1 MNILQVAPLYTASP
15 QHFGSGVVRVVY
27 HVSKELVRR
36 GHAVTICTSSS
47 AEGTGSHKQIQDTSN
62 PAILD
67 GIRVFFFPYS
77 ISHNLFYFTPQV
89 LPYLKKNLHTF
100 DVAHLHDVRSFQ
112 SIVTHHYAKE
122 RGFPYVLQLHGSYLG
137 TIKGSKLKWLLDN
150 AISYKVLRD
159 SKRVIALT
167 KTEAEYYRKKGIA
180 AGAID
185 IVGNGIE
192 IPQYG
197 EQTAGGRFREKVA
210 IRDDQFIILYVGRIA
225 SSKGLDMLVEA
236 FSVLKNSVGA
246 AKLVLVGEDY
256 LGYESAL
263 KKQVRGLN
271 IEDSTIFTGPIS
283 ESDKIDAYR
292 DADVFVTPNFTGLP
306 LTFLESCACGTPI
319 VTTHNGDDID
329 WIDGHVGYV
338 VNYDK
343 NDLANAISNILLDDR
358 TRAEFKA
365 NCRKLVEKKFGWSNV
380 VDKIEETYRRAA
392 NS

>member
-1 MNILQVAPLYTASP
+1 MNVLQVCPLLTRSP
-15 QHFGSGVVRVVY
+15 QSIGSGVPRVVY

-47 AEGTGSHKQIQDTSN
+47 AKGSASHEQIQNSN

-67 GIRVFFFPYS
+67 GIRVFYFPYS
-77 ISHNLFYFTPQV
+77 VSHKLFYVTPQLV
-89 LPYLKKNLHTF
+89 PYLKKKLDTF
-100 DVAHLHDVRSFQ
+100 DVAHLHDVRCFQ
-112 SIVTHHYAKE
+112 SLATHHYARKS
-122 RGFPYVLQLHGSYLG
+122 GFPYVLQLHGSYLG
-137 TIKGSKLKWLLDN
+137 TINGSKLKWLLDT

-167 KTEAEYYRKKGIA
+167 KTEAEYYGKKGIA

-185 IVGNGIE
+185 IVGNGVEFSENGGE
-192 IPQYG
+192 I
-197 EQTAGGRFREKVA
+197 AKGRFREKAA

-225 SSKGLDMLVEA
+225 SSKGLDMLAEA
-236 FSVLKNSVGA
+236 FSVLKDRLGA
-246 AKLVLVGEDY
+246 ATLVLVGQDH
-256 LGYESAL
+256 LGYESTL
-263 KKQVRGLN
+263 KKRVKALN

-283 ESDKIDAYR
+283 ESDKIDAYE
-292 DADVFVTPNFTGLP
+292 DADVFVTPSFTGLP

-329 WIDGHVGYV
+329 WIDGNVGYV

-343 NDLANAISNILLDDR
+343 NDLAAAISNILLDDR

-365 NCRKLVEKKFGWSNV
+365 NCRKLAHEQFAWPSV
-380 VDKIEETYRRAA
+380 VDKIEETYRRAVDT
-392 NS
+392 